1 MTPPAHSLEA
11 ARAFLADHPEIQA
24 IDVLV
29 SDMNGI
35 ARGKRVRPK
44 DLPKLFADGMP
55 LIGSIFALDARGE
68 NVDAAGMAL
77 AQGDPD
83 QILVPVDGRLLPT
96 SWGKAP
102 SAALLTTMRGKD
114 GAPYF
119 ADPRQVLGAI
129 LARFAALG
137 ITPVVACELEFY
149 LIDPA
154 RAADGGPQPPLSP
167 LTGRRETMTQT
178 YSADDL
184 EAFQGFLSAV
194 HEACAAQGVP
204 AGGALS
210 EYAPGQFEINLDHVP
225 DALAAAD
232 HAILLKRA
240 VRGVARAQGLDATFM
255 AKPYARGTGSGLHIH
270 VSLVDKTGRNL
281 FSAEGGDTLLDQAL
295 GGLIHALPESVALFA
310 PNANSYRRL
319 APGSY
324 APTKASWGYDNRSV
338 ALRVVGSGPDLRIE
352 HRFAGA
358 DANPYLAM
366 AAMLAGIHHGIVNK
380 LSGGKPVA
388 TSGYESESG
397 PSVPLRW
404 AAALDRFEQGQIMPA
419 YLGAEYHQLYAICRR
434 GELEVFEAE
443 ADRREWDWY
452 LPIL

>member
-1 MTPPAHSLEA
+1 MTSETLHS

-24 IDVLV
+24 IDILV

-35 ARGKRVRPK
+35 ARGKRIRPK
-44 DLPKLFADGMP
+44 DLPKLFTDGVP

-77 AQGDPD
+77 SQGDPD
-83 QILVPVDGRLLPT
+83 QLLVPVDGRLLPT
-96 SWGKAP
+96 SWGEVP
-102 SAALLTTMRGKD
+102 SAAILTTMRSKTGE
-114 GAPYF
+114 PYF
-119 ADPRQVLGAI
+119 ADPRQVLAGI
-129 LARFAALG
+129 LARFQALG

-154 RAADGGPQPPLSP
+154 RGSDGGPQPPLSP

-194 HEACAAQGVP
+194 QTACAAQGVP
-204 AGGALS
+204 SGGALS
-210 EYAPGQFEINLDHVP
+210 EYAAGQFEINLDHVA

-232 HAILLKRA
+232 HAFLLKRA
-240 VRGVARAQGLDATFM
+240 IRGIARSQGLDATFM
-255 AKPYARGTGSGLHIH
+255 AKPYARDTGSGLHIH
-270 VSLVDKTGRNL
+270 VSLVDGQGGNL
-281 FSAEGGDTLLDQAL
+281 FSAKDGAALLDQTL
-295 GGLIHALPESVALFA
+295 GGLIAALPESVALFA

-324 APTKASWGYDNRSV
+324 APTRASWGYDNRSV
-338 ALRVVGSGPDLRIE
+338 ALRVVGTDQDLRIE

-358 DANPYLAM
+358 DANPYLV
-366 AAMLAGIHHGIVNK
+366 LAGVLAGMLHGIEAK
-380 LSGGKPVA
+380 LSGGKPVTA
-388 TSGYESESG
+388 EGDG

-404 AAALDRFEQGQIMPA
+404 AAALDRFEQGTILPG
-419 YLGAEYHQLYAICRR
+419 YLGTEYHQLYAICRR

-443 ADRREWDWY
+443 ADQREWNWY